1 MSVSTNTNVPPTFR
15 SPPVLRMSLLLK
27 CLMHQIHMTELQ
39 LEHPPSSTAVAHP
52 TSPRQPKV
60 LRLETTSNT
69 SASPQTQQQRN
80 LSPHQN
86 YPQYPLSQYNQSNCP
101 RCPGIT
107 SYFSSPITPDVSC
120 VNYGWLVSI
129 SCVRSC
135 GNMFKL
141 ASLAGFS
148 QVRTSVSLR
157 PLVHMKTGSGGGG
170 GSVEGQDAG
179 VVACGM

>member
-1 MSVSTNTNVPPTFR
+1 
-15 SPPVLRMSLLLK
+15 
-27 CLMHQIHMTELQ
+27 MHQIHMTELQ
-39 LEHPPSSTAVAHP
+39 LEHPPSSTAVTHP

-80 LSPHQN
+80 LSSLQN
-86 YPQYPLSQYNQSNCP
+86 YPRCPLSQYNQSNCP
-101 RCPGIT
+101 LCPSIT
-107 SYFSSPITPDVSC
+107 SCFSSPITPSC

-148 QVRTSVSLR
+148 QVCTAVSLR

-170 GSVEGQDAG
+170 GVDGQDAG